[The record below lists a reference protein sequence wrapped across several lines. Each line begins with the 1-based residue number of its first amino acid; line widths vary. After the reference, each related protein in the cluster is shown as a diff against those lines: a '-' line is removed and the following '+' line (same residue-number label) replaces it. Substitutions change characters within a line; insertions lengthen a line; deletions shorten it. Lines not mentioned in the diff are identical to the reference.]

1 MNRGFVVEPLFFY
14 EKCKNFIYYKV
25 YTIIYTKKMETIKMI
40 EKILAYEEER
50 KELEKY
56 IEYLV
61 ENFYEEPEQ

>member
-1 MNRGFVVEPLFFY
+1 
-14 EKCKNFIYYKV
+14 
-25 YTIIYTKKMETIKMI
+25 MI

-61 ENFYEEPEQ
+61 ENFYEEPEQWT